1 MSKWTNSEGHR
12 RRRPLRRHGMCVT
25 LCPAVFEMS
34 EDGWAIA
41 IQDDVPTDCEDVV
54 REAIHS
60 CPERAIREIDCGN

>member
-1 MSKWTNSEGHR
+1 MRVTVDDDRCAG
-12 RRRPLRRHGMCVT
+12 HGMCVT